1 MSTIK
6 IKRTTGSSAPTGLTF
21 GEPAYV
27 QGLKSLYMGQTAGDP
42 AIRIGAEVD
51 TNTSLGSSDNK
62 IPTQLAVKTYVDSAI
77 VAGGGGFTLAASSGT
92 PQTITNGTDTLTIA
106 AGSGISTT
114 AGATDTVTIANTGVT
129 GAVAGT
135 GISVSSQTGN
145 ITITNTGVQS
155 FNGSTG
161 AVSFVNYVSSAVAG
175 SNITVSGA
183 TGAVTIGVTLTPSFT
198 TISTSGNGT
207 VGGNLTVTGNLTVNG
222 TTTTVNSDTM
232 TVDDPVI
239 ILGTSGGVP
248 IAATDGGK
256 DRGIAFNY
264 FADSA
269 GRTGFFGYDASA
281 NEFVFLNRATV
292 TNDVAAGLSFGN
304 VRIGADLDFQPT
316 NLSLT
321 DTIRAPGS
329 GNVHT
334 LSSNYGG
341 EIVSSGGTYPT
352 ATGRI
357 LRSNES
363 LGAPTAPTWIDP
375 SAAGFTAY
383 ASTRLATARNI
394 ALTGNVTATGVA
406 FDGTAG
412 ITLTTVIPSSTVTN
426 AMLVNSGFTLG
437 TTNITLGST
446 GLTLGGL
453 NSVSATTFT
462 GALSGNASTATALQT
477 ARTIGITGDIDGTAT
492 SFDGTSNINISAQI
506 AAGSIVNADINASAA
521 IVDTKLAT
529 IQTVDK
535 VSIAALNISGASD
548 IGAALADADLI
559 IVDDGGGKVN
569 RKSAVT
575 RIYEYVFSKVS
586 GDITIGSTGVAAIG
600 SGVIVNADINASAA
614 IADTKLDTISTANK
628 VSLTALNIDGGEE
641 TTTIAGSD
649 LLIVD
654 DGANGTNRKVTVDNL
669 FGANSTATVDGG
681 SY

>member
-161 AVSFVNYVSSAVAG
+161 AVSFVNYVSSAIAG

-183 TGAVTIGVTLTPSFT
+183 TGAVTIGVTSTPSFT

-222 TTTTVNSDTM
+222 TTTTVNSDVM

-304 VRIGADLDFQPT
+304 IRIGADLDFQPLNT
-316 NLSLT
+316 SLT
-321 DTIRAPGS
+321 DTIRAPGA

-341 EIVSSGGTYPT
+341 EIVSFGGTYPT

-383 ASTRLATARNI
+383 AATQLA
-394 ALTGNVTATGVA
+394 
-406 FDGTAG
+406 
-412 ITLTTVIPSSTVTN
+412 
-426 AMLVNSGFTLG
+426 
-437 TTNITLGST
+437 
-446 GLTLGGL
+446 
-453 NSVSATTFT
+453 
-462 GALSGNASTATALQT
+462 T
-477 ARTIGITGDIDGTAT
+477 ARTIGITGDINGTAT
-492 SFDGTSNINISAQI
+492 SFNGTANINISAE
-506 AAGSIVNADINASAA
+506 
-521 IVDTKLAT
+521 LA
-529 IQTVDK
+529 
-535 VSIAALNISGASD
+535 
-548 IGAALADADLI
+548 
-559 IVDDGGGKVN
+559 
-569 RKSAVT
+569 
-575 RIYEYVFSKVS
+575 
-586 GDITIGSTGVAAIG
+586 
-600 SGVIVNADINASAA
+600 
-614 IADTKLDTISTANK
+614 TISTANK
-628 VSLTALNIDGGEE
+628 VSLTALDIDGGTE
-641 TTTIAGSD
+641 TTTIVGSD

-654 DGANGTNRKVTVDNL
+654 DGANGTNRKVTVNNL

>member
-62 IPTQLAVKTYVDSAI
+62 IPTQNAVKTYVDNA
-77 VAGGGGFTLAASSGT
+77 VAGAGTNTFNQIAVSGQDGLTADAAS
-92 PQTITNGTDTLTIA
+92 DVLTFA
-106 AGSGISTT
+106 
-114 AGATDTVTIANTGVT
+114 
-129 GAVAGT
+129 AGT
-135 GISVSSQTGN
+135 GIALTTTAASDIVTF
-145 ITITNTGVQS
+145 TNVGVQS
-155 FNGSTG
+155 LAGTSNQITVSGSTG
-161 AVSFVNYVSSAVAG
+161 AVTLSLPS
-175 SNITVSGA
+175 TVTVPGA
-183 TGAVTIGVTLTPSFT
+183 LNVTT
-198 TISTSGNGT
+198 
-207 VGGNLTVTGNLTVNG
+207 NLTVTGNLTVNG
-222 TTTTVNSDTM
+222 TTTTVNSDVI

-264 FADSA
+264 FDTA

-281 NEFVFLNRATV
+281 NEFVFMNRATV
-292 TNDVAAGLSFGN
+292 TNDVATGLTFGN
-304 VRIGADLDFQPT
+304 VRVGSSLILQPNAGST
-316 NLSLT
+316 N
-321 DTIRAPGS
+321 TITASGS
-329 GNVHT
+329 VGNRIYT
-334 LSSNYGG
+334 LSADYGG
-341 EIVSSGGTYPT
+341 ELVASGTYPT
-352 ATGRI
+352 NTGYI
-357 LRSNES
+357 LKSNYS
-363 LGAPTAPTWIDP
+363 LGTPTAPTWIDP

-383 ASTRLATARNI
+383 AATQLA
-394 ALTGNVTATGVA
+394 
-406 FDGTAG
+406 
-412 ITLTTVIPSSTVTN
+412 
-426 AMLVNSGFTLG
+426 
-437 TTNITLGST
+437 
-446 GLTLGGL
+446 
-453 NSVSATTFT
+453 
-462 GALSGNASTATALQT
+462 T
-477 ARTIGITGDIDGTAT
+477 ARTIGITGDINGTAT
-492 SFDGTSNINISAQI
+492 SFDGTANINISAQI

-521 IVDTKLAT
+521 IEDTKLAPIST
-529 IQTVDK
+529 ADK
-535 VSIAALNISGASD
+535 VSISALNIDGGTD

-559 IVDDGGGKVN
+559 IVDDGGAGTN

-575 RIYEYVFSKVS
+575 RIYEYVFGKVS

-614 IADTKLDTISTANK
+614 IEDTKLGPISTANK
-628 VSLTALNIDGGEE
+628 VSLTALDIDGGTE
-641 TTTIAGSD
+641 TTTIVGSD

>member
-6 IKRTTGSSAPTGLTF
+6 IKRTTGSTTPSGLTF
-21 GEPAYV
+21 GEPVYV
-27 QGLKSLYMGQTAGDP
+27 QGLKSLYIGQTGGDP
-42 AIRIGAEVD
+42 AVRVGAEVD

-62 IPTQLAVKTYVDSAI
+62 IPTQLAVKTYVDAAI

-183 TGAVTIGVTLTPSFT
+183 TGAVTIGVTSTPSFT

-239 ILGTSGGVP
+239 ILGTSGGLPLTVS
-248 IAATDGGK
+248 DGDK
-256 DRGIAFNY
+256 DRGIAFTY
-264 FADSA
+264 YADSA

-316 NLSLT
+316 NLSAT
-321 DTIRAPGS
+321 DTIRAPGA

-341 EIVSSGGTYPT
+341 EIVSSGAYSL
-352 ATGRI
+352 TGGYI
-357 LRSNES
+357 LKSNYS
-363 LGAPTAPTWIDP
+363 LGTPTAPTWIDP

-383 ASTRLATARNI
+383 AETQLA
-394 ALTGNVTATGVA
+394 
-406 FDGTAG
+406 
-412 ITLTTVIPSSTVTN
+412 
-426 AMLVNSGFTLG
+426 
-437 TTNITLGST
+437 
-446 GLTLGGL
+446 
-453 NSVSATTFT
+453 
-462 GALSGNASTATALQT
+462 T
-477 ARTIGITGDIDGTAT
+477 ARTIGITGDINGTAT
-492 SFDGTSNINISAQI
+492 SFNGTANINISAQI
-506 AAGSIVNADINASAA
+506 AADTIVNADINSAA
-521 IVDTKLAT
+521 GIVDTKLAT
-529 IQTVDK
+529 ISTADK
-535 VSIAALNISGASD
+535 VSLSALNIDGGTD

-559 IVDDGGGKVN
+559 IVDDGGGGTN

-575 RIYEYVFSKVS
+575 RIYEYVFGKVS
-586 GDITIGSTGVAAIG
+586 GDITIGSTGIAAIG
-600 SGVIVNADINASAA
+600 SGVIVNDDINASAA
-614 IADTKLDTISTANK
+614 IVDTKLATISTANK
-628 VSLTALNIDGGEE
+628 VSLTALDIDGGTE
-641 TTTIAGSD
+641 TTTIIGSD

>member
-62 IPTQLAVKTYVDSAI
+62 IPTQNAVKTYVDNA
-77 VAGGGGFTLAASSGT
+77 VAGAGTNTFNQIAVSGQDGLTADAAS
-92 PQTITNGTDTLTIA
+92 DVLTFA
-106 AGSGISTT
+106 
-114 AGATDTVTIANTGVT
+114 
-129 GAVAGT
+129 AGT
-135 GISVSSQTGN
+135 GIALTTTAASDIVTF
-145 ITITNTGVQS
+145 TNVGVQS
-155 FNGSTG
+155 LAGTSNQITVSGSTG
-161 AVSFVNYVSSAVAG
+161 AVTLSLPS
-175 SNITVSGA
+175 TVTVPGA
-183 TGAVTIGVTLTPSFT
+183 LNVTT
-198 TISTSGNGT
+198 
-207 VGGNLTVTGNLTVNG
+207 NLTVTGNLTVNG
-222 TTTTVNSDTM
+222 TTTTVNSDVI

-248 IAATDGGK
+248 IAAADGGK

-264 FADSA
+264 FDTA

-281 NEFVFLNRATV
+281 NEFVFMNRATV
-292 TNDVAAGLSFGN
+292 TNDVATGLTFGN
-304 VRIGADLDFQPT
+304 VRVGSSLILQPNAGST
-316 NLSLT
+316 N
-321 DTIRAPGS
+321 TITAS
-329 GNVHT
+329 GNVGNRIYT
-334 LSSNYGG
+334 LSADYGG
-341 EIVSSGGTYPT
+341 ELVASGTYPST
-352 ATGRI
+352 TGYI
-357 LRSNES
+357 LKSNNS
-363 LGAPTAPTWIDP
+363 LGTPTAPTWIDP

-383 ASTRLATARNI
+383 AATQLA
-394 ALTGNVTATGVA
+394 
-406 FDGTAG
+406 
-412 ITLTTVIPSSTVTN
+412 
-426 AMLVNSGFTLG
+426 
-437 TTNITLGST
+437 
-446 GLTLGGL
+446 
-453 NSVSATTFT
+453 
-462 GALSGNASTATALQT
+462 T
-477 ARTIGITGDIDGTAT
+477 ARTIGITGDINGTATLFDGTA
-492 SFDGTSNINISAQI
+492 NINISAQI
-506 AAGSIVNADINASAA
+506 GAGTIVNGDISLFAA
-521 IVDTKLAT
+521 ISDGKLAT
-529 IQTVDK
+529 INTPDK
-535 VSIAALNISGASD
+535 VSLSALNIDGATD
-548 IGAALADADLI
+548 IGSALADADLI

-641 TTTIAGSD
+641 TTTIVGSD

-654 DGANGTNRKVTVDNL
+654 DGANGTNRKVTVNNL